1 MKKAH
6 FNPGGRKQGFLES
19 HSPKWK
25 RGVEIARCWPLG
37 DFAFGARNAAAKEVR
52 KKRGR
57 RCHRLPFPPLFF
69 RSTLGENE
77 GNVSIFLFFGEMFD
91 VLNHHRA
98 EFNDIAS

>member
-25 RGVEIARCWPLG
+25 RGVEVARCCPLG
-37 DFAFGARNAAAKEVR
+37 DFAFGARNAACCERGAKRER
-52 KKRGR
+52 EKMS
-57 RCHRLPFPPLFF
+57 PPPVPPIYFF

-77 GNVSIFLFFGEMFD
+77 GNVSIFRFFGGKCLMY
-91 VLNHHRA
+91 
-98 EFNDIAS
+98 